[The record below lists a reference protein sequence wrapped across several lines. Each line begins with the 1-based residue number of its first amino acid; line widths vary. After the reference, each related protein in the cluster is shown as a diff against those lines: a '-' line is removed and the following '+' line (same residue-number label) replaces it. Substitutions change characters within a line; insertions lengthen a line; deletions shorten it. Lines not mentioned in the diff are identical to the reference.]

1 MEFIT
6 LNRKENYAI
15 ITMKRG
21 KSNPI
26 NQQFVTEFNQTLYE
40 ILEDEDIF
48 GAVIVG
54 QDNFFSAGLDIPEL
68 YQYNGAEFNKFWR
81 SFMHLI
87 LSISKFNKPLVAA
100 ITGHAPAGGC
110 IIANGCDYRVMAD
123 GNYKIGLNEIPV
135 GIVVPRGV
143 YAQYSVW
150 LGERN
155 AYQYL
160 MEGKLYSPSH
170 AKEIGLVDEVVALEQ
185 VLEVAENKLKQY
197 LQYEQNGWRMTKAQL
212 RNNVITIMES
222 MSEEEMNIFQQQWWS
237 NPVRNMMQAFIEKLK
252 K

>member
-6 LNRKENYAI
+6 INRKENYAI
-15 ITMKRG
+15 IAMKRG

-40 ILEDEDIF
+40 ILEDEDIL

-212 RNNVITIMES
+212 RNNVIKIMES

-237 NPVRNMMQAFIEKLK
+237 NPVRNMMQTFIEKLK

>member
-6 LNRKENYAI
+6 INRKENYTI
-15 ITMKRG
+15 IAMKRG

-26 NQQFVTEFNQTLYE
+26 NQQFVTEFNQTLFE
-40 ILEDEDIF
+40 ILEDEDIL

-170 AKEIGLVDEVVALEQ
+170 AKEIGLVDEVVALGQ

-212 RNNVITIMES
+212 RNNVIKIMES

-237 NPVRNMMQAFIEKLK
+237 NPVRNMMQTFIEKLK

>member
-6 LNRKENYAI
+6 INRKENYAI
-15 ITMKRG
+15 IAMKRG

-40 ILEDEDIF
+40 ILEDEDIL

-212 RNNVITIMES
+212 RNNVIKIMES

-237 NPVRNMMQAFIEKLK
+237 NPVRNMMQTFIDKLK